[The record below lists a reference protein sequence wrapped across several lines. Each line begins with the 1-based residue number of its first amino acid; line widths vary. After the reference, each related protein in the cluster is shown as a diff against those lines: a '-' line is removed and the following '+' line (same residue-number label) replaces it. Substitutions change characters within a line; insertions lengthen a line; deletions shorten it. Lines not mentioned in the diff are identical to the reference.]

1 MLMYTS
7 CGWFF
12 DDISGIETV
21 QVVQYAGR
29 VIQLAR
35 EVLGSDPEPGF
46 LERMAEAKSNVPG
59 QRDGAR
65 IYERSVRPAMVDL
78 HKVAAHYSISSLFET
93 YEEKDR
99 IACYSVEREDA
110 NPVEAGRHRLL
121 VGRARLTSEITGESA
136 LLSYGVLH
144 FGDHNLQAGVR
155 EYRGEEAYSEL
166 IREAGE
172 AFLGGDLAQVIRL
185 LDRHFAG
192 VTSSLRSL
200 FRDQQRKITDL
211 ILETTL
217 ANVEA
222 SLRQIYEEH
231 ETLMRFLAELG
242 MPPPKALHSA
252 AEFAINS
259 SLRRALTGQEL
270 DLERIET
277 LLDTAVRE
285 NIALDQPGIAYAIGQ
300 TLERR
305 MEALAGAPQN
315 LPLLKQIE
323 GIARIAAGLPFRVS
337 FWKVQ
342 NLYYELMTG
351 IYPEMKRRTAAEA
364 RDWVESF
371 AALGEQIRVRV
382 EE

>member
-1 MLMYTS
+1 MP
-7 CGWFF
+7 
-12 DDISGIETV
+12 I
-21 QVVQYAGR
+21 
-29 VIQLAR
+29 
-35 EVLGSDPEPGF
+35 
-46 LERMAEAKSNVPG
+46 
-59 QRDGAR
+59 
-65 IYERSVRPAMVDL
+65 RSRPAGIASWSD
-78 HKVAAHYSISSLFET
+78 AHS
-93 YEEKDR
+93 
-99 IACYSVEREDA
+99 
-110 NPVEAGRHRLL
+110 
-121 VGRARLTSEITGESA
+121 
-136 LLSYGVLH
+136 
-144 FGDHNLQAGVR
+144 
-155 EYRGEEAYSEL
+155 YRGEEAYNEL

-185 LDRHFAG
+185 LDRHFEG

-217 ANVEA
+217 ASVEA

-259 SLRRALTGQEL
+259 SLRRALTGPEL
-270 DLERIET
+270 DLDRIET
-277 LLDTAVRE
+277 LLDTAGRE

-300 TLERR
+300 ALEQR
-305 MEALAGAPQN
+305 MEALAEAPEN
-315 LPLLKQIE
+315 LPRLQQIE
-323 GIARIAAGLPFRVS
+323 GLARVAAGLPFRVS

-351 IYPEMKRRTAAEA
+351 IYPEMKRRAAAEA

-382 EE
+382 AE